1 MLKLRRVTELVGLKV
16 YTDAGE
22 FVGEIEEVNIV
33 GNKVESC
40 KIKVAKSSRLAMQLG
55 GAKGIIIPY
64 KLVKSISD
72 VVIISKSI
80 APVSEEETIEQEFQ

>member
-1 MLKLRRVTELVGLKV
+1 MLRLKRVTELVGLKV

-22 FVGEIEEVNIV
+22 FVGEIEEINII

-40 KIKVAKSSRLAMQLG
+40 KIKVAKSSNLAMQLG
-55 GAKGIIIPY
+55 GAKGIVVPY
-64 KLVKSISD
+64 KIVKSIGD

-80 APVSEEETIEQEFQ
+80 APVTEEETIEQEFQ